1 MNDSLP
7 TMSGPAPDL
16 KAAVRRARMEDAER
30 SSMAADLRQAEIA
43 RLEIL
48 LDALLPVF
56 AQLPQDATM
65 FDHGLV
71 PLEKPRLFID
81 MIAFVEMARDRH
93 TYRFMQEGRAGRT
106 LIAESADV
114 APMAEAVTL
123 YLGRRV
129 VEREKAVA
137 RDAFYQ
143 PQTALPPMP
152 EALPPATPMASPA
165 AAPVAAD
172 GVSSEVTAPTA
183 SEPVAVAPVA
193 EAQAPASRG
202 YSGVDVFFAF
212 VLGGVFMLALFVV
225 AAWLD
230 MKTLWPFGKLLG

>member
-7 TMSGPAPDL
+7 TPSGSTPDL

-30 SSMAADLRQAEIA
+30 SSMASDLRQAEIA
-43 RLEIL
+43 RLESL
-48 LDALLPVF
+48 NEALAPVF
-56 AQLPQDATM
+56 AQLPREAEM

-93 TYRFMQEGRAGRT
+93 TYRFMQENRAGRA
-106 LIAESADV
+106 LIAESADL
-114 APMAEAVTL
+114 ARMAEAVTL

-129 VEREKAVA
+129 VEREKALA
-137 RDAFYQ
+137 RDAQFQ
-143 PQTALPPMP
+143 PQETLPPMP
-152 EALPPATPMASPA
+152 EALPPPRPDAVPAPSPLE
-165 AAPVAAD
+165 D
-172 GVSSEVTAPTA
+172 D
-183 SEPVAVAPVA
+183 
-193 EAQAPASRG
+193 APADMPRRA

-212 VLGGVFMLALFVV
+212 VLGGVFMLALFVI

>member
-7 TMSGPAPDL
+7 TPTGSTPDL

-43 RLEIL
+43 RLESL
-48 LDALLPVF
+48 NEALAPIF
-56 AQLPQDATM
+56 AQLPRDAEM

-93 TYRFMQEGRAGRT
+93 TFRFMQENRAGRT
-106 LIAESADV
+106 LIAESDDLARMV
-114 APMAEAVTL
+114 ETVTL

-129 VEREKAVA
+129 VEREKALA
-137 RDAFYQ
+137 RDALFMSVPE
-143 PQTALPPMP
+143 PQPPMP
-152 EALPPATPMASPA
+152 EALPPPRPEAVPHPLPLEEDGPA
-165 AAPVAAD
+165 ETVR
-172 GVSSEVTAPTA
+172 
-183 SEPVAVAPVA
+183 
-193 EAQAPASRG
+193 RG
-202 YSGVDVFFAF
+202 FTGVDVFFAF

>member
-7 TMSGPAPDL
+7 TPSSSAPDL
-16 KAAVRRARMEDAER
+16 KAAVRRARMEEAER

-43 RLEIL
+43 RLESL
-48 LDALLPVF
+48 NEALAPVF
-56 AQLPQDATM
+56 AQLPRDAEM

-93 TYRFMQEGRAGRT
+93 SFRFMQENRAGRS
-106 LIAESADV
+106 LIAESDDV
-114 APMAEAVTL
+114 AAMADAVTH

-129 VEREKAVA
+129 VEREKALA
-137 RDAFYQ
+137 RDAWFT
-143 PQTALPPMP
+143 PSEPMPPMP
-152 EALPPATPMASPA
+152 EALPPPRPEAVPVTPA
-165 AAPVAAD
+165 AD
-172 GVSSEVTAPTA
+172 DDN
-183 SEPVAVAPVA
+183 AVAPVI
-193 EAQAPASRG
+193 RD
-202 YSGVDVFFAF
+202 YSGTDVFFAF
-212 VLGGVFMLALFVV
+212 ILGAVLMLALFVV

>member
-7 TMSGPAPDL
+7 TPSSSAPDL
-16 KAAVRRARMEDAER
+16 KAAVRRARMEEAER

-43 RLEIL
+43 RLESL
-48 LDALLPVF
+48 NEALEPVF
-56 AQLPQDATM
+56 AQLPREAAM

-93 TYRFMQEGRAGRT
+93 SFRLMQDNRAGRS
-106 LIAESADV
+106 LIAESDDV
-114 APMAEAVTL
+114 AAMAEAVTH

-129 VEREKAVA
+129 VERERALA
-137 RDAFYQ
+137 RDTWFT
-143 PQTALPPMP
+143 PPEALPPMP
-152 EALPPATPMASPA
+152 EALPPPRPEAVPVVPATDDD
-165 AAPVAAD
+165 VAA
-172 GVSSEVTAPTA
+172 SAPR
-183 SEPVAVAPVA
+183 
-193 EAQAPASRG
+193 RG
-202 YSGVDVFFAF
+202 YTGIDVFFAF
-212 VLGGVFMLALFVV
+212 VLGAVLMLALFVV

>member
-7 TMSGPAPDL
+7 TPTVPAPDL

-48 LDALLPVF
+48 LEALLPVF
-56 AQLPQDATM
+56 AELPHEAAM

-71 PLEKPRLFID
+71 PLEKPRLFVD
-81 MIAFVEMARDRH
+81 MIAFVEMARDRL
-93 TYRFMQEGRAGRT
+93 TYRFVQEGRAGRS
-106 LIAESADV
+106 LVAESAEV
-114 APMAEAVTL
+114 AVIADAVTL

-129 VEREKAVA
+129 VEREKAVTRA
-137 RDAFYQ
+137 ALFQ
-143 PQTALPPMP
+143 APEALPPMP
-152 EALPPATPMASPA
+152 QV
-165 AAPVAAD
+165 VAAIP
-172 GVSSEVTAPTA
+172 EVLPSPEA
-183 SEPVAVAPVA
+183 SATKPEQEAVMTTP
-193 EAQAPASRG
+193 SRG

-212 VLGGVFMLALFVV
+212 VLGGVLMLALFVV